1 MKTPTKP
8 TQPHPIK
15 PQTCFMRFLPAYE
28 TPTKPQKTPSIAD
41 SRAYE
46 TLFGILPFL
55 QIGSGKGRAR
65 FAGRTCRCE
74 TALAKDAEGF
84 VGETYSCETALVK
97 DSRGFVG
104 DRRQFRRQSVHPPS
118 RSGKGREGVT

>member
-8 TQPHPIK
+8 TDPHPIK
-15 PQTCFMRFLPAYE
+15 SQTCFMRFLPAYE
-28 TPTKPQKTPSIAD
+28 TPTKPQKTPSRAD

-65 FAGRTCRCE
+65 SADLFYRCE

-84 VGETYSCETALVK
+84 VGEACRCETALVK

-104 DRRQFRRQSVHPPS
+104 DRRQFRRQSIYLPS